1 MESERQNFG
10 NSEEPKQTISSNG
23 DLSKNNEMNE
33 KNLKKKKSLIFRFGC
48 LRSQTTSS
56 PDRSSS
62 DEKPYMEMESVTS
75 EDGPPPTH
83 LVVMVNG
90 ILGSP
95 EDWRFAAKQFLKRYP
110 KEFLVHCSNCN
121 TASTTLDGVDVMGD
135 RLADEVLSVVKRRP
149 ELQKISFVAHSLGG
163 LVARYAIGRLYSSNP
178 EHNPSEGNGDC
189 SGDGSGSACLEKK
202 LIVKIAGLE
211 PMNFITVATPHLG
224 SRGHRQVPVFC
235 GLRFLEKTAKNTS
248 WLLGRTGKHLF
259 LIDEDKEKPPLL
271 LQMVNDCGD
280 LRFMSALQSFKRRAA
295 YANVGYDHLVGWTAS
310 SIRRRNEL
318 PKRQQFMKNEKYPH
332 IKYVEAPRVVNSQQE
347 AEMEVNANGLDANE
361 MDEVMIRGLNK
372 ASWERVDVSFHKS
385 RQRLLAHTAIQ
396 VKTYSINY
404 DGVDVIFH
412 MIDNFLP

>member
-1 MESERQNFG
+1 MESEHNFG
-10 NSEEPKQTISSNG
+10 NSEESKQTISSNG
-23 DLSKNNEMNE
+23 DLRNE
-33 KNLKKKKSLIFRFGC
+33 KKLKKKRSLISRFGC

-56 PDRSSS
+56 PDRSSL

-121 TASTTLDGVDVMGD
+121 TASTTLDGVDVMGE
-135 RLADEVLSVVKRRP
+135 RLADETRAS
-149 ELQKISFVAHSLGG
+149 KISFVAHSLGG
-163 LVARYAIGRLYSSNP
+163 LVARYAIGRLYSSHP

-202 LIVKIAGLE
+202 SIVKIAGLE

-332 IKYVEAPRVVNSQQE
+332 IKYVEAPKVVNSLQK
-347 AEMEVNANGLDANE
+347 AEMEVKANGFDANE
-361 MDEVMIRGLNK
+361 MDEAMIRGLNK

-404 DGVDVIFH
+404 DGADVIFH
-412 MIDNFLP
+412 MIDNFLLEVVPVQ